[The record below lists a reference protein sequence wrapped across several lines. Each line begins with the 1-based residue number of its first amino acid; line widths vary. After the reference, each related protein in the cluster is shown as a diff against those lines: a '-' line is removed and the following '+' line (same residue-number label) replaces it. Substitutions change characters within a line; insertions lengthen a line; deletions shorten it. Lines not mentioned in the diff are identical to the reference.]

1 MMATLSSHDTGFGE
15 LDNNAI
21 CQELSKSAG
30 RKWKLQSTYSNEDRH
45 MKSKYTKNHDPLQ
58 AANFSR
64 VSTQQQMNP
73 IVTIS

>member
-1 MMATLSSHDTGFGE
+1 MQFVKNYRNL
-15 LDNNAI
+15 
-21 CQELSKSAG
+21 QEENGSYKVHTVT
-30 RKWKLQSTYSNEDRH
+30 KTD